1 MYDLGLV
8 LIGRNL
14 DLLVVGPASLAG
26 LGECG
31 RKTGWAA
38 VGVAVARGASEKEPP
53 VSVSGVPG
61 ALGAVSIPKEAR
73 RRLALVL
80 LVLAESIQL
89 FTLVLAWRL
98 VSVG

>member
-8 LIGRNL
+8 LMGRSL
-14 DLLVVGPASLAG
+14 DLLVVGPAGLAG

-38 VGVAVARGASEKEPP
+38 AAVAVAHGASEKEPP
-53 VSVSGVPG
+53 VSGVPG
-61 ALGAVSIPKEAR
+61 APGAVSIPKEA

-80 LVLAESIQL
+80 LVLAESIQS

-98 VSVG
+98 VSSGWL

>member
-8 LIGRNL
+8 LMGRSL
-14 DLLVVGPASLAG
+14 DLLVAGPASLAG

-38 VGVAVARGASEKEPP
+38 ADVAVARGASEKEPP
-53 VSVSGVPG
+53 VSGVPG
-61 ALGAVSIPKEAR
+61 APGAVSIPKEA

-80 LVLAESIQL
+80 LVLAESIQS

-98 VSVG
+98 VSGGWL

>member
-31 RKTGWAA
+31 KTGRAA
-38 VGVAVARGASEKEPP
+38 VGEAEARGASEKEPP

-61 ALGAVSIPKEAR
+61 ALGAVSMPMEA
-73 RRLALVL
+73 
-80 LVLAESIQL
+80 
-89 FTLVLAWRL
+89 
-98 VSVG
+98 

>member
-8 LIGRNL
+8 LMGRSL
-14 DLLVVGPASLAG
+14 DLLVVGPAG

-38 VGVAVARGASEKEPP
+38 AAVAVARGASEKEPP
-53 VSVSGVPG
+53 VSGVPG
-61 ALGAVSIPKEAR
+61 VPGAVSIPKEA

-80 LVLAESIQL
+80 LVLAESIQS
-89 FTLVLAWRL
+89 FTLVLAW
-98 VSVG
+98 